1 MVLIT
6 HIIVQIVNSW
16 KTISYSLPHITW
28 WSSSNRWSTFTN
40 PSTYARR
47 ARAHTHNIEW
57 NMRQTVEPGNEMI
70 WWFCY
75 CKGGRNMLLNAY
87 CTYCT
92 HTHTHRVSSTNF
104 IECSLHDASFL
115 LLAQVVSNLCVDMC
129 GYYYGCLL
137 LWETRFWAFRLG
149 KRGIFKS
156 NRNVLFPLSL
166 FHMHNIIKRTHTYT

>member
-1 MVLIT
+1 MFNFIFAQFGMTINRSHRIAQQSKQRKIGNWKLATTTSATNCHYYYCLTPSVFARECIRMFAKLTMKRCSMVLIT

-75 CKGGRNMLLNAY
+75 CKGGRNN
-87 CTYCT
+87 
-92 HTHTHRVSSTNF
+92 
-104 IECSLHDASFL
+104 
-115 LLAQVVSNLCVDMC
+115 
-129 GYYYGCLL
+129 
-137 LWETRFWAFRLG
+137 
-149 KRGIFKS
+149 K
-156 NRNVLFPLSL
+156 
-166 FHMHNIIKRTHTYT
+166 